1 MEVENQNNTEFKV
14 AGLTMEKLSIYY
26 GIFLILWGVVVSF
39 ISGSGSFTSYIPT
52 FLGVPILIFS
62 YLSIKFISKKKMFM
76 HIVVLFGLI
85 IFLGG
90 IDFLRSLVSG
100 NAFENV
106 YADLSKIMMLV
117 TGLFFTYQ
125 CIRSFIHAR
134 KMRELGNSE

>member
-26 GIFLILWGVVVSF
+26 GLFLILWGVIVSF
-39 ISGSGSFTSYIPT
+39 ISGSESFTSYIPSI
-52 FLGVPILIFS
+52 LGAPILIFS

-90 IDFLRSLVSG
+90 IDFIRSLVSG

-117 TGLFFTYQ
+117 TGLFFTYK
-125 CIRSFIHAR
+125 CIRSFIQAR
-134 KMRELGNSE
+134 KLRELGNSE

>member
-1 MEVENQNNTEFKV
+1 MEVENQNSTEFKV

-26 GIFLILWGVVVSF
+26 GLFLILWGVIVSF
-39 ISGSGSFTSYIPT
+39 ISGSGSFTSYIPSI
-52 FLGVPILIFS
+52 LGAPILIFS

-90 IDFLRSLVSG
+90 IDFTRSLISG